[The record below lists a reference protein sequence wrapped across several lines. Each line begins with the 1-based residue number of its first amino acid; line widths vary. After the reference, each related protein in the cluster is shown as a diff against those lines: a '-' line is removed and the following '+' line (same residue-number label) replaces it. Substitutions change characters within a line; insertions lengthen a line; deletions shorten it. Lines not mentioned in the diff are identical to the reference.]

1 MNHIIPRLIP
11 RNQYIY
17 NHIEKLYKKKHFYY
31 MKKNI
36 NI

>member
-17 NHIEKLYKKKHFYY
+17 NHIEKLYKK
-31 MKKNI
+31 NI
-36 NI
+36 FII

>member
-17 NHIEKLYKKKHFYY
+17 NYIEKLYKK
-31 MKKNI
+31 NI
-36 NI
+36 FII